1 MKKLLSREETLYP
14 NLYNQI
20 RRALIPVMHDDS
32 TSIMRSYLEET
43 IAKSRKIPD
52 LSKGGQVANGLNAE
66 NVQSEGNRCTTSVL
80 STTGAPFE
88 TIQNARQS
96 LASATED
103 ELVAELAR
111 RRARKY
117 KLSGAM
123 KRLPIDN
130 EAYDGTLPPDETGQM
145 CSLTGGDGMIPCKEL
160 ME

>member
-14 NLYNQI
+14 NLYNQL

-43 IAKSRKIPD
+43 IAKSRKIPE
-52 LSKGGQVANGLNAE
+52 LSVTNGGKEDILQMEGSGCAASANHVIKMSSE
-66 NVQSEGNRCTTSVL
+66 EVQNT
-80 STTGAPFE
+80 
-88 TIQNARQS
+88 RQS
-96 LASATED
+96 LASATEE

-111 RRARKY
+111 RRASKY

-123 KRLPIDN
+123 KRLSGDDACEGI
-130 EAYDGTLPPDETGQM
+130 LPADETGQL
-145 CSLTGGDGMIPCKEL
+145 CSLTGGNGIIPCREL